1 MVTLRSL
8 PIKKLGLS
16 TTTSSSSSYY
26 HHDAV
31 VDNPLFSMGSARSPK
46 ETEMDEPRE
55 DLEDLMIIASCEK
68 VTK

>member
-26 HHDAV
+26 HHDVV
-31 VDNPLFSMGSARSPK
+31 VDNPFFSMGSARSPR
-46 ETEMDEPRE
+46 ETEMDGPRE
-55 DLEDLMIIASCEK
+55 DLEDLVIVASCEK
-68 VTK
+68 VK